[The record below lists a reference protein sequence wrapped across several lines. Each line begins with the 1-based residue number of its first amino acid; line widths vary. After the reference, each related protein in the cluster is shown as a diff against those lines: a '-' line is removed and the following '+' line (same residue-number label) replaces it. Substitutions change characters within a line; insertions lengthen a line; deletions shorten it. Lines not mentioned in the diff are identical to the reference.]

1 MTFNKEILNLYLES
15 GLSQRQFAKETKIS
29 YSHLNHILN
38 NQAVCSFETLQKA
51 CKKLNYK
58 INVEIIEA

>member
-15 GLSQRQFAKETKIS
+15 GLSQRQFAKETEIS
-29 YSHLNHILN
+29 YSHLNHVLN
-38 NQAVCSFETLQKA
+38 NQAVCSFETFQKA

>member
-15 GLSQRQFAKETKIS
+15 SLSQRQFAKETKIS

-38 NQAVCSFETLQKA
+38 NQVVCSFETLQKA

>member
-29 YSHLNHILN
+29 YSHLNHVLN
-38 NQAVCSFETLQKA
+38 NQAVCSFEILQKA

>member
-15 GLSQRQFAKETKIS
+15 GLSQRQFAKETEIS
-29 YSHLNHILN
+29 YSHLNHVLN

>member
-15 GLSQRQFAKETKIS
+15 GLSQRQFAKKTEIS
-29 YSHLNHILN
+29 YSHLNHVLN